1 MTVIR
6 PRPAVGPVR
15 ARLPFGPG
23 VRTTSDFSHAGN
35 LTETHYP
42 QRTPVRSPSRSWAR
56 QYRTRLRL
64 TDTLIIL
71 ISTAG
76 AFVARFGIGNPRPGG
91 SRFDFAYLTISIVIA
106 LVWSVSLYAYRT
118 RDSQVVGVGVTEYKR
133 VANASAVAFGILAI
147 AFLIGKVDIARGYFV
162 VALPLG
168 AAMLV
173 VSRWVWRQWLL
184 RQRRLNRFLSRALVV
199 GQFDDVEYVVRQIQ
213 ERAGAAYHV
222 VGASVEHA
230 AALRDRS
237 VGVKHDVPIV
247 SSLMDA
253 SDAAFDLGVDSVIMA
268 GQQSGGSQFVRN
280 LSWELEGRAT
290 ELVLASRLTDV
301 AGPRIHFRPVE
312 GLPLIQVEIP
322 QFVGGKHVMK
332 RVLDLAASGF
342 GLLILSPL
350 LLLTAFLI
358 RRDSP
363 GGALFRQD
371 RVGRNG
377 TTFTMLKFRSM
388 VQDAE
393 SALVDLQAKNEGSG
407 LLFKMKNDPRVTGI
421 GRILRKYSL
430 DELPQL
436 WNVFVGDMSLVGPR
450 PPLRREVDGYES
462 HVHRR
467 LYIKPGLTGMWQVN
481 GRSDLSWDE
490 SVRLDLYYV
499 ENWSLTGDLVIL
511 WRTVRVLLHPTG
523 AY

>member
-6 PRPAVGPVR
+6 PRAAGHLHTRVLNPLEDATTGFHYPLRVAAEAPQRSWAKRYR
-15 ARLPFGPG
+15 ARLR
-23 VRTTSDFSHAGN
+23 V
-35 LTETHYP
+35 
-42 QRTPVRSPSRSWAR
+42 
-56 QYRTRLRL
+56 
-64 TDTLIIL
+64 TDSIIIL
-71 ISTAG
+71 AAIAV
-76 AFVARFGIGNPRPGG
+76 AFIARFGVSNVQTELVKFPFG
-91 SRFDFAYLTISIVIA
+91 YLSISILIA
-106 LVWSVSLYAYRT
+106 LVWAVSLYAYRT

-133 VANASAVAFGILAI
+133 VANASAVAFGLLAI
-147 AFLIGKVDIARGYFV
+147 TFLIGKVDIARGYFV

-168 AAMLV
+168 ALALIL
-173 VSRWVWRQWLL
+173 SRWLWRHWLL
-184 RQRRLNRFLSRALVV
+184 RQRQFNNYLSRALVV
-199 GQFDDVEYVVRQIQ
+199 GQLDDVEYVIGQIQ
-213 ERAGAAYHV
+213 QKAGAAYTV
-222 VGASVEHA
+222 VGAAVEHA
-230 AALRDRS
+230 ASLNKRS
-237 VGVKHDVPIV
+237 VGTQADVPVV
-247 SSLMDA
+247 SSLMN
-253 SDAAFDLGVDSVIMA
+253 AAEAALRLGVDSVIMA
-268 GQQSGGSQFVRN
+268 GQPSGGSNYVRN
-280 LSWELEGRAT
+280 LSWELEGTAT

-301 AGPRIHFRPVE
+301 AGPRIHFRPIE

-322 QFVGGKHVMK
+322 QFAGGKHVMK
-332 RVLDLAASGF
+332 RVLDVVASGL

-350 LLLTAFLI
+350 LLAVGFLI

-363 GGALFRQD
+363 GKILFHQE

-377 TTFTMLKFRSM
+377 MTFRMLKFRSM
-388 VQDAE
+388 TQDAE
-393 SALVDLQAKNEGSG
+393 SRLHALRANNDGAGV
-407 LLFKMKNDPRVTGI
+407 LFKLKNDPRVTRI
-421 GRILRKYSL
+421 GRVLRKYSL

-450 PPLRREVDGYES
+450 PPLQSEVEGYES

-511 WRTVRVLLHPTG
+511 WRTLRVLLHPTG